1 MCMGGSPSSSASP
14 PPAPPAPPPAP
25 AAPAVAM
32 ASASDNATSD
42 VAKLA
47 RQKGRAALRI
57 DQTSNVLATAG
68 EASGLN
74 IPS

>member
-1 MCMGGSPSSSASP
+1 MCMSSPSAP

-25 AAPAVAM
+25 PAPAVAM
-32 ASASDNATSD
+32 ASASDAATSD

-57 DQTSNVLATAG
+57 DQTAG
-68 EASGLN
+68 VVPTTGSASGLN
-74 IPS
+74 IPN